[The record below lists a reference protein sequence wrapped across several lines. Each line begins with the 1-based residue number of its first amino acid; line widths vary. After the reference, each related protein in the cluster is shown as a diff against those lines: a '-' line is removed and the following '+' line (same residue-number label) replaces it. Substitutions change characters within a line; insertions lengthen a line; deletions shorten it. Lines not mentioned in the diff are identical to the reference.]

1 MDSIDIAICALNR
14 GKQWAQG
21 ALRALE
27 DKRWNDVIYSCQMA
41 IDLALRSV
49 LIYLEIGHPKK
60 ENIHNLYY
68 SKLKELRLPE
78 WFLEKIENHSK
89 ILGELSDKK
98 EISAYGYFD
107 GISEDY
113 FKDDVNYYLENTLNI
128 LMECG
133 SLIQEL

>member
-89 ILGELSDKK
+89 ILAELSNKK

-107 GISEDY
+107 GVSEDY

-133 SLIQEL
+133 SLIEEL